1 MLYRFGKAETGINE
15 AIQHRFQAGSKH
27 GFRSFR
33 LFFGFRIEINRNKT
47 IHPPIRQPGIRRRP
61 PDKETVNRGNR
72 DAGKTG
78 MRKKSGHG
86 ESQDTRAGRS
96 RTEATGYSPLSGQPG
111 RTEPSEHPGWP
122 EYLNFP
128 GDAGH
133 SGDTNLR
140 DTADP
145 KCRRPCNTRHT
156 RSRIAQ
162 VRTRRASGKNGSMN
176 RNRGN

>member
-1 MLYRFGKAETGINE
+1 MLCRFGKAETGINE

-78 MRKKSGHG
+78 MRKKPGH
-86 ESQDTRAGRS
+86 ES
-96 RTEATGYSPLSGQPG
+96 RTEAAGYSPLSGQPG

-140 DTADP
+140 DNPDSGRHGRPEMQAPMQRPAHTESHRAGADAAGI
-145 KCRRPCNTRHT
+145 R
-156 RSRIAQ
+156 
-162 VRTRRASGKNGSMN
+162 
-176 RNRGN
+176 

>member
-78 MRKKSGHG
+78 MQEKSGH
-86 ESQDTRAGRS
+86 ES
-96 RTEATGYSPLSGQPG
+96 RTEPNGGRRIQPSFRTTRAHRTLGASRMARVPQLSRRRRTLRGHQSSGHPGLGQARPTRNAGAHATPGTHGVASRRCGRGG
-111 RTEPSEHPGWP
+111 RTVKMV
-122 EYLNFP
+122 
-128 GDAGH
+128 A
-133 SGDTNLR
+133 
-140 DTADP
+140 
-145 KCRRPCNTRHT
+145 
-156 RSRIAQ
+156 
-162 VRTRRASGKNGSMN
+162 
-176 RNRGN
+176 

>member
-78 MRKKSGHG
+78 MRKKPGH
-86 ESQDTRAGRS
+86 ES
-96 RTEATGYSPLSGQPG
+96 RTEAAGYSPLSGQPG

-140 DTADP
+140 DTPDSGRHGRPEMQAPMQHPAHTESHRAGADAAGI
-145 KCRRPCNTRHT
+145 R
-156 RSRIAQ
+156 
-162 VRTRRASGKNGSMN
+162 
-176 RNRGN
+176 

>member
-47 IHPPIRQPGIRRRP
+47 IHPPIRQPEIRRRP
-61 PDKETVNRGNR
+61 PDKETGNRGNR

-78 MRKKSGHG
+78 TR
-86 ESQDTRAGRS
+86 EQDGAERS

-140 DTADP
+140 DTPDSGRHGRPEMQAPMQHPAHTESHRAGADAAGI
-145 KCRRPCNTRHT
+145 R
-156 RSRIAQ
+156 
-162 VRTRRASGKNGSMN
+162 
-176 RNRGN
+176 